1 MEDEI
6 EEALEDA
13 LDAEICYDQWDSEIE
28 SSDEADSE
36 LDSGSDG
43 VDSELESGLDAAIG
57 DDPDFNEGRPPPGL
71 GKRSSDS
78 SSFPPPAVS
87 EPSSKKQRCKDGIA
101 AAAAARTNVTD
112 SAAAAA
118 AAPLRPPNFSRVDT
132 ALPHRELVS
141 EFPLFAEA
149 QSRSLSVTVRAGE
162 VLYVPAGWYVEMPFL
177 SHDYPSI
184 ESHDYRSIHPEQTTL
199 DHACIRFHEVRSSGS
214 GPDGHLALNYWC
226 HPPDTARFEAPYS
239 SQFWERDW
247 SSRNLPSD

>member
-6 EEALEDA
+6 EEALEAA

-36 LDSGSDG
+36 LDSGSD
-43 VDSELESGLDAAIG
+43 EAAIG
-57 DDPDFNEGRPPPGL
+57 DDPDFNEGGLPPGL

-87 EPSSKKQRCKDGIA
+87 EPSKKKLCKDGM
-101 AAAAARTNVTD
+101 AAAAARTTVTD
-112 SAAAAA
+112 SAAA

-132 ALPHRELVS
+132 ALPLRELVS

-184 ESHDYRSIHPEQTTL
+184 ESHDYPSIHPKQIITL